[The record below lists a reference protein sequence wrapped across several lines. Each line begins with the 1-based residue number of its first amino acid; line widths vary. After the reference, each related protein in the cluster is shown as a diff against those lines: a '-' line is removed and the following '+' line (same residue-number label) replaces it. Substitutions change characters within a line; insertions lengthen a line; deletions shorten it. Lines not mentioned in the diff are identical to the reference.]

1 MKVRCKDF
9 EIVSIY
15 VGSRIQ
21 NKPQYGYKIVY
32 KAPDGSKRAAKG
44 TYYTK
49 ATARKAISEYVK
61 MMNYILKKRAEDQNK

>member
-32 KAPDGSKRAAKG
+32 KA
-44 TYYTK
+44 
-49 ATARKAISEYVK
+49 TARKAISEYVK